1 SDAAE
6 DSSADDES
14 THEAQAVEVDVAADV
29 PDDADDSDN
38 DIDYDD
44 EGYDDGN
51 ESRYTAAASS
61 AVPIEAPRNYRES
74 ILPKSL
80 GAGNKRSRSTAFSS
94 DFSPGSRISG
104 ISVNDLFSRVGKSI
118 GIALCLYPVIGLGGC
133 VTRLVI
139 GGTPPHP
146 MYQPQSHD
154 QWLNYPV

>member
-1 SDAAE
+1 MDDPQSSNPLEPILDAGSEVFGNAIGALIDPFGSDAAE

-94 DFSPGSRISG
+94 DFSPG
-104 ISVNDLFSRVGKSI
+104 
-118 GIALCLYPVIGLGGC
+118 
-133 VTRLVI
+133 
-139 GGTPPHP
+139 
-146 MYQPQSHD
+146 
-154 QWLNYPV
+154 